1 MSSINNAELNKLEEE
16 RRALLKKAQFDA
28 DIPEVN
34 FRPSVYHQL
43 QARTRGYL
51 LHLFFLALVG
61 LACAVLI
68 FHQKAWYRVMLCF
81 VECVVVHGKK
91 FDIKICNPKQPPTD
105 GFPF

>member
-1 MSSINNAELNKLEEE
+1 MAAMNEEFKKLEDE
-16 RRALLKKAQFDA
+16 RKALLKKAQFDLDSA
-28 DIPEVN
+28 EVT

-61 LACAVLI
+61 LACSILI

-91 FDIKICNPKQPPTD
+91 FDLKICNPKQAPTTD